1 MFYQVRNHEQ
11 TCVSCVSYFH
21 IRKLIFFFESLK
33 FYFGSGQHFSNP
45 FTDPPHCILRQVTSS
60 TIFVDDT
67 KNHHRQVSFCRWN
80 RKNKNRVG
88 KLVVIVG
95 YYSLNKVISL
105 SKLDYKFKC
114 HLLVDTAKHSIW
126 SVLKLLT
133 QVTFWNFL
141 ICLLNLISIRHAV

>member
-1 MFYQVRNHEQ
+1 MLSQYTPSLMFYQVRNHEQ
-11 TCVSCVSYFH
+11 ICVPCVSYFH

-67 KNHHRQVSFCRWN
+67 KNHHRQISLNRWN
-80 RKNKNRVG
+80 TKNKNRVG

-114 HLLVDTAKHSIW
+114 HLLVDTAKHSI
-126 SVLKLLT
+126 
-133 QVTFWNFL
+133 
-141 ICLLNLISIRHAV
+141 